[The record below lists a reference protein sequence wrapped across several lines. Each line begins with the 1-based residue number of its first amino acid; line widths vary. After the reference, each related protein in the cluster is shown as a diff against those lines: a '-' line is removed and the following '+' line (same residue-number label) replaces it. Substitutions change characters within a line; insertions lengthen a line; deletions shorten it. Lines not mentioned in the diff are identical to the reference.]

1 MRPKPHT
8 ALGSNDA
15 GPAFL
20 ASWLPVLAVAVL
32 AVAQI
37 EAAQAATQSVL
48 RLHVVGTATIHNG
61 PQGPDVVSKAEYPR
75 TNVLSDSDLRAQAAS
90 GAPAKAAAPLLSNSI
105 RRSGKSIPGKE
116 GARNHFASSAGVAAS
131 STRVSAEAHGLPPPP
146 TSIPK
151 PRNRRVV
158 DASSHVFGFAGL
170 TQREQRLAAHGN
182 QFSLEPPDQA
192 LCAGNG
198 FVVEA
203 VNNAIAVY
211 DTNGN
216 RLAGPTALSELFGF
230 APEIDRTTGIVGPF
244 VSDPKCAYDR
254 ETGRWFLT
262 ELAQDNGNNAGATGR
277 NYNVIAVSQSSDPR
291 GGFLTFTYDV
301 TDDGLNGTPDHGQ
314 ADHAFVCA
322 PATGGC
328 FGDQPLLGVDK
339 YGVYQS
345 TNEFGNGFNGAQIY
359 AISKQGL
366 IAAADGDPSPI
377 VGVAFDAG
385 ALPTPENA
393 CCWYSVQPAIGS
405 SREDRED
412 GEGSSE
418 RGVEYFL
425 SALQFGSPD
434 AYALLDNRIAV
445 WALSNTRSLMSDSP
459 DLGLSFKVIA
469 SQTYGQPN
477 PAAQKPG
484 PTPFATL
491 IGLGEPEAPLNTN
504 DDRMNQVVYA
514 NGLLYG
520 AVNTIIGD
528 GSRTG
533 IAWFAVKPTLHHGAV
548 SGKVEEQGY
557 VAVDGESVFF
567 PSVAVND
574 DGEGLI
580 AFALAG
586 PDYFPSAAFL
596 KIGGDD
602 NSAVR
607 IAANG
612 TAPEDGFTCYKSQ
625 DAQDRGVC
633 RWGDYSA
640 ATSDGRNIW
649 WATEYIP
656 NLPRR
661 VNSNWGTW
669 VGKIK
674 P

>member
-1 MRPKPHT
+1 MRPHPHT
-8 ALGSNDA
+8 ASGSGNA
-15 GPAFL
+15 G
-20 ASWLPVLAVAVL
+20 LAVIANWPLILATAVL
-32 AVAQI
+32 AVAQGG
-37 EAAQAATQSVL
+37 AAQAATQSVL
-48 RLHVVGTATIHNG
+48 HLHVIGAATIHND
-61 PQGPDVVSKAEYPR
+61 PQGADVVSKAEYAR
-75 TNVLSDSDLRAQAAS
+75 SNVLSDSEFKAQNAS
-90 GAPAKAAAPLLSNSI
+90 GAPTKAAAPLLSNSI
-105 RRSGKSIPGKE
+105 RRTGRSIPGKE
-116 GARNHFASSAGVAAS
+116 DGRNSFASSAGVAAS
-131 STRVSAEAHGLPPPP
+131 STQASSKAHGLPPPP
-146 TSIPK
+146 TSIPN
-151 PRNRRVV
+151 PRNRRIV

-170 TQREQRLAAHGN
+170 TQRQQRLAANGN

-216 RLAGPTALSELFGF
+216 RLAGPTALSELYGF

-254 ETGRWFLT
+254 ETGRWFIT
-262 ELAQDNGNNAGATGR
+262 ELAQDSGNNAGATGR

-291 GGFLTFTYDV
+291 GAFLVVTYDV
-301 TDDGLNGTPDHGQ
+301 TDDGQNGTPDHGS

-385 ALPTPENA
+385 ALPTPDNV

-412 GEGSSE
+412 GEDSSG

-425 SALQFGSPD
+425 SALQLGSPA

-477 PAAQKPG
+477 PAVQKPG

-491 IGLGEPEAPLNTN
+491 IGLGDPEAPLNTN

-533 IAWFAVKPTLHHGAV
+533 IAWFAVKPKLHHGAV

-580 AFALAG
+580 AFSLAG

-602 NSAVR
+602 DSAVR

-625 DAQDRGVC
+625 DPSGNGVC

-649 WATEYIP
+649 WAAEYIP

-661 VNSNWGTW
+661 VNANWGTW